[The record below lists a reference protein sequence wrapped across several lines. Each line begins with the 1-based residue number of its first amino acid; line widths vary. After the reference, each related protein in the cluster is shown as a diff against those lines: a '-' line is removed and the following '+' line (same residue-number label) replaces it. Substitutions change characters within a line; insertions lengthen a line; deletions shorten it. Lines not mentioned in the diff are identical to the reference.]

1 MDYAALINRL
11 SRRGL
16 FRIKPGL
23 DRVRQVLA
31 DLGHPQDAVPSIH
44 IAGTNGKG
52 SVAASLESVLRHAGL
67 RTGLYTSPH
76 LRDVRERIQIDRQP
90 ISLSAFRTTAQA
102 LFNAERRTGI
112 TLTYF
117 EFLTVMAFLTF
128 ERQAVDVAIV
138 ETGMGGRWDATNVL
152 AHPALTVITSI
163 GFDHVQWLGK
173 SETAIAREKAGII
186 KPGSPLVS
194 GARGHAAG
202 VITTTARREGA
213 FLRQIDRD
221 FQVHVDTISWVRG
234 SQQVR
239 YRTRSQE
246 QIVSSNLLGRHQ
258 ADNIALVVAGLD
270 VLKEKWNI
278 PAQAIQDGLSVINW
292 PSPFQLWP
300 SAAQP

>member
-16 FRIKPGL
+16 FRIKAGVV
-23 DRVRQVLA
+23 RGRQVVA
-31 DLGHPQDAVPSIH
+31 GLGRPQDAVPSIH

-128 ERQAVDVAIV
+128 ERQPVDAPIV
-138 ETGMGGRWDATNVL
+138 QTTMPAPSDAPTVL
-152 AHPALTVITSI
+152 PPPPLTVI
-163 GFDHVQWLGK
+163 
-173 SETAIAREKAGII
+173 
-186 KPGSPLVS
+186 
-194 GARGHAAG
+194 
-202 VITTTARREGA
+202 
-213 FLRQIDRD
+213 
-221 FQVHVDTISWVRG
+221 
-234 SQQVR
+234 
-239 YRTRSQE
+239 
-246 QIVSSNLLGRHQ
+246 
-258 ADNIALVVAGLD
+258 
-270 VLKEKWNI
+270 
-278 PAQAIQDGLSVINW
+278 
-292 PSPFQLWP
+292 
-300 SAAQP
+300 